1 MNKKSEKAGL
11 TQVALIQKKQGGGEH
26 THDGTGLEMGNL
38 EDPAHLKRDRRC
50 PQGAREQARCVWP

>member
-1 MNKKSEKAGL
+1 MSPGEQEVREGWPHSSSLDSEE
-11 TQVALIQKKQGGGEH
+11 VGGGM
-26 THDGTGLEMGNL
+26 GLEMGNL